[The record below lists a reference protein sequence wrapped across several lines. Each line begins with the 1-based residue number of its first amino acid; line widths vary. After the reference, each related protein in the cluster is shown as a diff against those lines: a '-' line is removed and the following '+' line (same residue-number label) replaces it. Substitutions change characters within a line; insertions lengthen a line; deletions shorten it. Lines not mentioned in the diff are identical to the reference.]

1 MNRRHDIDWLRVF
14 ATFVLFP
21 FHVGKVFDV
30 APYYPLKNPELSDGM
45 ANLTGFIHQWHM
57 PLFFLLAGWSAHAA
71 LARRNART
79 FGAER
84 VRRLFVPF
92 LFGTL
97 VLCPLIV
104 WVGLTAQPG
113 FDEPFFTFL
122 PTFYTRLDRFSWSH
136 LWFLIYLFV
145 FSLLWLPLLLALR
158 GRSQAR
164 VSPVVIYLAIVPLAA
179 AQILLRVR
187 WPGYQNLV
195 DDWGNFTYYSSFFLF
210 GACLGRWPSLEEAVE
225 REHRRAGLLG
235 LAALLVLGPTSD
247 VLAHPGLG
255 FRWAVFWTCS
265 TAAGVGCIAYML
277 GVAARWRSRS
287 NAFLAWA
294 SEGSLAIY
302 ILHQLAIV
310 LLAAIVIRLPWSIAA
325 KFWLLLPAS
334 VVATLACYQLVV
346 RPVPLLR
353 RLCGMASKP
362 TAGGE
367 TTGVLER
374 A

>member
-30 APYYPLKNPELSDGM
+30 APYYHLKNGELSEGLN
-45 ANLTGFIHQWHM
+45 NLTGFIHQWHM
-57 PLFFLLAGWSAHAA
+57 PLFFVLAGWSAHAA
-71 LARRNART
+71 LARRSAGS
-79 FGAER
+79 FAAER
-84 VRRLFVPF
+84 VRRLCVPF

-104 WVGLTAQPG
+104 WAALTVQPG
-113 FDEPFFTFL
+113 FDESFLTFL

-145 FSLLWLPLLLALR
+145 FSLLWLPVLLRLR
-158 GRSQAR
+158 GRSAAR
-164 VSPVVIYLAIVPLAA
+164 VSPVVIYLAIVPLALV
-179 AQILLRVR
+179 QILLRAR

-195 DDWGNFTYYSSFFLF
+195 DDWANFTYYSLFFLF
-210 GACLGRWPSLEEAVE
+210 GACLARWTSFESAI
-225 REHRRAGLLG
+225 EHEWRRAGVVAV
-235 LAALLVLGPTSD
+235 AALVVLGPTAD

-255 FRWAVFWTCS
+255 VRWAIFWTAS
-265 TAAGVGCIAYML
+265 ATAGVCCIVFLL
-277 GVAARWRSRS
+277 GVAGRWRART

-302 ILHQLAIV
+302 VLHQLAIV
-310 LLAAIVIRLPWSIAA
+310 ALAAIVIREPWTIAT
-325 KFWLLLPAS
+325 KFWVLLPAA

-346 RPVPLLR
+346 RPVPLFR
-353 RLCGMASKP
+353 RLFGMTPATAS
-362 TAGGE
+362 ARE
-367 TTGVLER
+367 TIGALER